1 MVFENYGKS
10 VVVVPFVVQKSG
22 GQHHQQRAQTFSAT
36 PHDVASYQSNKRHT
50 RVQILI
56 DLFLDALQVIVQFS
70 KERVL
75 LMTQVFGGAFEGQD
89 WRSSVKVKAGK
100 KGLSNL

>member
-1 MVFENYGKS
+1 
-10 VVVVPFVVQKSG
+10 
-22 GQHHQQRAQTFSAT
+22 
-36 PHDVASYQSNKRHT
+36 
-50 RVQILI
+50 VQILI

-100 KGLSNL
+100 KGLSNI